1 MFRVS
6 QLRSIVRTLSVSC
19 LAAGL
24 TVGCASTTPVTSGG
38 YYCLK
43 GTQQSCSQHEAYGD
57 CQLCPPSSIAAASGT
72 NPWR

>member
-6 QLRSIVRTLSVSC
+6 LFRAIGVSC

-38 YYCLK
+38 YYCMK
-43 GTQQSCSQHEAYGD
+43 GPLDSCPEHEGNGD
-57 CQLCPPSSIAAASGT
+57 CQLCPTSSIASASGSDSL
-72 NPWR
+72 R